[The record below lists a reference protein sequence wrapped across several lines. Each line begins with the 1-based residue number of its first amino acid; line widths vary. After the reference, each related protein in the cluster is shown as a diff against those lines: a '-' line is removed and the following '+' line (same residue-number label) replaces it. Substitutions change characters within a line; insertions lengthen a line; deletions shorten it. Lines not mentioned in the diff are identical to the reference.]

1 MKGVAMYYQ
10 FLIEDKSGSLL
21 IHQIMEKIK
30 TNYPQIEYDCK
41 AFHGIGHLPKGN
53 DANEIKTGQI
63 LNDLKIYLRGF
74 DKSLKLFPAVIVIVL
89 DNDDRNTED
98 FLKRLNQVAKENF
111 ITVNHVFCIAIE
123 ELEAWLLGDEKALLV
138 AYPLAK
144 IQFLHSYKQ
153 DSICGTWEVLADIV
167 YKGGYQKLKKYS
179 TSYEEIGKLKCEW
192 ACKIGEHLD
201 IRNNKS
207 PSFQY
212 FIREI
217 EKRAQT
223 G

>member
-1 MKGVAMYYQ
+1 M
-10 FLIEDKSGSLL
+10 
-21 IHQIMEKIK
+21 
-30 TNYPQIEYDCK
+30 
-41 AFHGIGHLPKGN
+41 
-53 DANEIKTGQI
+53 
-63 LNDLKIYLRGF
+63 
-74 DKSLKLFPAVIVIVL
+74 
-89 DNDDRNTED
+89 
-98 FLKRLNQVAKENF
+98 
-111 ITVNHVFCIAIE
+111 
-123 ELEAWLLGDEKALLV
+123 GDEKALLV